1 MTPLERHIAAT
12 ARLISPVGILSCQ
25 TSVTHAHARY
35 RNVGRCSITITKT
48 AVLTDVSAKSKEMQI
63 FERAHWCGSRLF
75 IKDGLRASCQSPSNG
90 LNRNSSPFT
99 KLWMPWKRSSWSHNS
114 CEINTRKASHFRD
127 LNRRAAARTKSY
139 KRYMHQAL
147 AHARNVASDRAFA
160 PQQEDIQ
167 CIGLVR
173 SAIVLA
179 VSTTPILCGAI

>member
-1 MTPLERHIAAT
+1 MSEIVKQR
-12 ARLISPVGILSCQ
+12 
-25 TSVTHAHARY
+25 
-35 RNVGRCSITITKT
+35 
-48 AVLTDVSAKSKEMQI
+48 
-63 FERAHWCGSRLF
+63 
-75 IKDGLRASCQSPSNG
+75 
-90 LNRNSSPFT
+90 
-99 KLWMPWKRSSWSHNS
+99 SHNS

-167 CIGLVR
+167 CIGRVR

-179 VSTTPILCGAI
+179 VSTNPILCGAI